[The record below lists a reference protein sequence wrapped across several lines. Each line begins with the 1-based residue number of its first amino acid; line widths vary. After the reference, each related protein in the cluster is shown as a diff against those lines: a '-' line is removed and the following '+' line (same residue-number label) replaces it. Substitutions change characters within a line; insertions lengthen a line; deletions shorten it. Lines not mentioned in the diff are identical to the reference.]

1 MISVNGINEAR
12 NLQHAPN
19 QFPTQNCREFRDS
32 LCTSEMDS
40 LEISFNQSL
49 DNSFH
54 TKEKCYNRFSRESST
69 ENYFPLNPNSYEDEK
84 QSQHTSM
91 EALPIEKTENITSK
105 TSLPD
110 FSHTINTNFAMV
122 NNDISKKIEDSSKNN
137 IIGHEDNTVHDKKME
152 RCNSAFSFSKFE
164 KLLAN
169 HKENESIMSTSLP
182 NCTQDEE
189 SLLQRTYLSR
199 GKEGISTTDN
209 KLIPSSVWAMD
220 VSDGLLVLGCSNG
233 RIELWESFTGKL
245 KVKLTTMS

>member
-1 MISVNGINEAR
+1 
-12 NLQHAPN
+12 
-19 QFPTQNCREFRDS
+19 
-32 LCTSEMDS
+32 MDS
-40 LEISFNQSL
+40 QEIRFNQSL

-69 ENYFPLNPNSYEDEK
+69 ENYFPLNAHSYEDNE
-84 QSQHTSM
+84 QSQHAST
-91 EALPIEKTENITSK
+91 ETLPIEKTENIKSK

-122 NNDISKKIEDSSKNN
+122 NNDISKKVEDSSKNK
-137 IIGHEDNTVHDKKME
+137 IIGHEDDTVHDKKME

-169 HKENESIMSTSLP
+169 HKENEDIMSTSLP

-189 SLLQRTYLSR
+189 SLLKRTYLPR
-199 GKEGISTTDN
+199 GKERISTFDH

-233 RIELWESFTGKL
+233 RIELWESFSGKL
-245 KVKLTTMS
+245 KVKFKTMP

>member
-1 MISVNGINEAR
+1 
-12 NLQHAPN
+12 
-19 QFPTQNCREFRDS
+19 
-32 LCTSEMDS
+32 MDS
-40 LEISFNQSL
+40 QEISFNQSL

-69 ENYFPLNPNSYEDEK
+69 EKYFPLNTNSCEDNE

-91 EALPIEKTENITSK
+91 EALPIERTEKIKSK
-105 TSLPD
+105 TCLPD

-137 IIGHEDNTVHDKKME
+137 IIGREDNTVHDKKME

-169 HKENESIMSTSLP
+169 YKENEDIMSTSLP
-182 NCTQDEE
+182 NSSQYEE
-189 SLLQRTYLSR
+189 NILQRTYLPR
-199 GKEGISTTDN
+199 GKESISTTDN

-233 RIELWESFTGKL
+233 RIELWESFTGIL
-245 KVKLTTMS
+245 KVKLKTLP

>member
-1 MISVNGINEAR
+1 
-12 NLQHAPN
+12 
-19 QFPTQNCREFRDS
+19 
-32 LCTSEMDS
+32 MDS
-40 LEISFNQSL
+40 QEISLNQSL
-49 DNSFH
+49 DNSFP
-54 TKEKCYNRFSRESST
+54 TKERCYNRFSRESST
-69 ENYFPLNPNSYEDEK
+69 ENYFPLNANSYEDNE

-91 EALPIEKTENITSK
+91 EALPIEKTENTKTK

-137 IIGHEDNTVHDKKME
+137 IIGREDDTVHDKKME
-152 RCNSAFSFSKFE
+152 RCNSAFNFSKFE

-169 HKENESIMSTSLP
+169 HKENEDIVSTSLP
-182 NCTQDEE
+182 NCTKDEE
-189 SLLQRTYLSR
+189 ILLAGTYLPR
-199 GKEGISTTDN
+199 GKESISTTDN

-245 KVKLTTMS
+245 KVKFKKMP